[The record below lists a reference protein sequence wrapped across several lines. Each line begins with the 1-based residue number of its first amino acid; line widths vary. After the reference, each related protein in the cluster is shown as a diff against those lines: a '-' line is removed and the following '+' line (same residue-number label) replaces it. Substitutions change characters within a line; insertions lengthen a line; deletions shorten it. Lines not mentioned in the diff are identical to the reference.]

1 MQRMITLFAGIFLT
15 TTALHAW
22 EPLSYDV
29 SGHSQTPTKCDRLAA
44 HPLDPFKVADGVS
57 QSGVDFPAAIAACQ
71 AAVEADPDNPRLNY
85 QLARVYGYSGQGE
98 KAYPYRAAAVAADY
112 PQSLFVVG
120 FLHLYGLNA
129 QPLDVC
135 RGGELIHR
143 AALYGRSAALVGYP
157 RYLLQGLFDDC
168 DLPMQRDE
176 LLAFLAHERS
186 LIGGDYYRGMLV
198 DMLEEQVK
206 ARWPESADASNG
218 QE

>member
-1 MQRMITLFAGIFLT
+1 MKRMIVAFAGIMMAAT
-15 TTALHAW
+15 SQAW

-29 SGHSQTPTKCDRLAA
+29 SDYSQTPTECDRLAS

-57 QSGVDFPAAIAACQ
+57 QSGVDFDAAIPACE
-71 AAVEADPDNPRLNY
+71 AAVKADPDNPRLNY
-85 QLARVYGYSGQGE
+85 QLARIYGYSGQGE

-120 FLHLYGLNA
+120 FLHMYGLNE

-143 AALYGRSAALVGYP
+143 AALYGRSSALVGYP
-157 RYLLQGLFDDC
+157 RYVLQGLYDDC

-176 LLAFLAHERS
+176 LLAFLAHERGNFGS
-186 LIGGDYYRGMLV
+186 DYYRGMLV
-198 DMLEEQVK
+198 DMLEEQVT
-206 ARWPESADASNG
+206 ARWPETDETADRPR
-218 QE
+218 

>member
-1 MQRMITLFAGIFLT
+1 MQRMIVLFAGILLI
-15 TTALHAW
+15 TATVHAW

-29 SGHSQTPTKCDRLAA
+29 SGYSQTPTQCDRLAS

-57 QSGVDFPAAIAACQ
+57 QSAVDLPAAIAACE
-71 AAVEADPDNPRLNY
+71 AAVRADPDNPRLNY

-98 KAYPYRAAAVAADY
+98 KAYPHRAAAVAADY

-120 FLHLYGLNA
+120 FLHMYGMNK

-143 AALYGRSAALVGYP
+143 AALYGRSSALVGYP
-157 RYLLQGLFDDC
+157 RYVLQGLYDDC
-168 DLPMQRDE
+168 DVPMQREE

-186 LIGGDYYRGMLV
+186 LIGSDYYRGMLV
-198 DMLEEQVK
+198 DMLEEQVT

-218 QE
+218 QN

>member
-1 MQRMITLFAGIFLT
+1 MQRMIAAFAGLMMT
-15 TTALHAW
+15 VTVQAW

-29 SGHSQTPTKCDRLAA
+29 SGYSQVPTDCDRLAS

-57 QSGVDFPAAIAACQ
+57 QASVDLAAAIAACE
-71 AAVEADPDNPRLNY
+71 AAVKADPDNPRLNY

-98 KAYPYRAAAVAADY
+98 NAYPYRAAAVAADY

-120 FLHLYGLNA
+120 FLHMYGLNE

-157 RYLLQGLFDDC
+157 RYALQGLYDDC
-168 DLPMQRDE
+168 DLPMRGE
-176 LLAFLAHERS
+176 EMRAFLAHERGNF
-186 LIGGDYYRGMLV
+186 GGDYYRGMLV
-198 DMLEEQVK
+198 DMLEEQVM
-206 ARWPESADASNG
+206 ARWPESAPSSDR
-218 QE
+218 QR